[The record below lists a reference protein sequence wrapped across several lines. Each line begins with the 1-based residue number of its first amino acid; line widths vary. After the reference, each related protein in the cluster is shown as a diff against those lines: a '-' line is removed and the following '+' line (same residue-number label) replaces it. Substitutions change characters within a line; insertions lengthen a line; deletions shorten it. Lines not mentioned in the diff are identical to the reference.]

1 MLSARDDV
9 GRPFSD
15 DVIFG
20 NLMGMLLAGEDT
32 TAYALGWAV
41 HQLCDS
47 PESVMELRR
56 EADELLGTSDVAGDI
71 ETRTS
76 LPSPAR
82 LPTKRCVSAR

>member
-47 PESVMELRR
+47 PESVM
-56 EADELLGTSDVAGDI
+56 T
-71 ETRTS
+71 
-76 LPSPAR
+76 
-82 LPTKRCVSAR
+82 